1 MDSLTQIVL
10 GASVAEFTLGKKIG
24 NKAIL
29 WGAIAGTI
37 PDLDV
42 IGRYFLNTVDE
53 LHFHR
58 GFTHGFI
65 FSILF
70 APLLAW
76 LISKIHKNENVSL
89 KEWTIMTFLAL
100 VTHPILDCFTTW
112 GTQLFWPFDYRVAW
126 HSIFVI
132 DPFYTIPF
140 LVLLIAAIFYKR
152 TSKTRFKLNTI
163 GLLISTTFLGV
174 TLINQKVMTSAF
186 KEQLVNQNIS
196 FEAIEVR
203 PAPLQNILWTA
214 NIATK
219 QAYYIGYRS
228 FFDRTDRIDF
238 IHLPKNKELLHPY
251 IKNEELQRL
260 LFITKGWYSVNK
272 IDENHYLIN
281 DLRFGLVDGL
291 SQKNDQFVFSYEM
304 TVHPDQSL
312 TFEQIQYKFGKDVS
326 SSSMQQLWQ
335 RILGNK

>member
-42 IGRYFLNTVDE
+42 IGRFFLDTVDE

-58 GFTHGFI
+58 GFTHGII

-70 APLLAW
+70 APLLGW
-76 LISKIHKNENVSL
+76 LISKIHKNETVSL
-89 KEWTIMTFLAL
+89 KEWTLMSFLAL

-140 LVLLIAAIFYKR
+140 LVLLILAMFYKR
-152 TSKTRFKLNTI
+152 KSKTRFRLNTA
-163 GLLISTTFLGV
+163 GLLLSTSFLGI
-174 TLINQKVMTSAF
+174 TLINQQLMNTAF
-186 KEQLVNQNIS
+186 TKQLTEQNIVYK
-196 FEAIEVR
+196 AIEVR

-214 NIATK
+214 NIETDEG
-219 QAYYIGYRS
+219 YHIGYRS
-228 FFDRTDRIDF
+228 FLDKDEHIDF
-238 IHLPKNKELLHPY
+238 TYIPKNKDLLQPY
-251 IKNEELQRL
+251 IQIEELQRL

-272 IDENHYLIN
+272 LNDQQYLIN
-281 DLRFGLVDGL
+281 DLRFGLVDGINHN
-291 SQKNDQFVFSYEM
+291 SERFVFSYKM
-304 TVHPDQSL
+304 TIHKDNTLS
-312 TFEQIQYKFGKDVS
+312 FEQLQYKFGKDVGKDS
-326 SSSMQQLWQ
+326 LSQLWK
-335 RILGNK
+335 RILGKK